1 MGSLL
6 TFNTETREVE
16 NDPGNRDMPESR
28 IALGTDSLCKA
39 VAAAGR

>member
-16 NDPGNRDMPESR
+16 NSPANRDMPESR
-28 IALGTDSLCKA
+28 IALATDSLCKA
-39 VAAAGR
+39 MAEPGK

>member
-28 IALGTDSLCKA
+28 VALATDSLCKA
-39 VAAAGR
+39 IAGK